1 MTVSVVPFDMAQ
13 AGFGPSFAGSKAPS
27 YPHVDDPSWLSRRV
41 AIDPGYQFDNIDVLR
56 LLLYSWGHEW
66 TRLEHH
72 PRKGVFISG
81 PTGSGKTTYIEQFFA
96 RLRVPLV
103 RFTWK
108 PRQEAAEVLFTQTLE
123 NGNVR
128 SVEQGIVLAAKNGW
142 PVLINEADLADPAEL
157 MALNDVIDKGL
168 ITLPDGTVIQA
179 ARGFMVFVTANTAGS
194 MDETGSY
201 AGTRPLNAAT
211 LRRFY
216 FIELG
221 YASEEKE
228 LEWLRNQFAGYIKV
242 EENVLK
248 AAVSVATKLRQAYDG
263 TLDGLRMQHPLSRP
277 ELFDWVE
284 MLARQGPALMAKGEP
299 AAFYTLRNAFANR
312 LCAADRITA
321 ETICNSV
328 FAGGSP

>member
-1 MTVSVVPFDMAQ
+1 MTVSVVPYDMAQ
-13 AGFGPSFAGSKAPS
+13 AGFGPSFAGSMAPS
-27 YPHVDDPSWLSRRV
+27 YPQVDDPAWLSRRV
-41 AIDPGYQFDNIDVLR
+41 TLDPGYQFDDIHVLR
-56 LLLYSWGHEW
+56 LLHHAWTREW
-66 TRLEHH
+66 TRLDHH
-72 PRKGVFISG
+72 TRKGVFISG

-108 PRQEAAEVLFTQTLE
+108 PRQEAQEVLFTQTLE
-123 NGNVR
+123 NGNVKNL
-128 SVEQGIVLAAKNGW
+128 EQGIVLAAKHGW

-211 LRRFY
+211 LRRFF

-242 EENVLK
+242 DDTILK
-248 AAVSVATKLRQAYDG
+248 PAVQVATKLRQAYEG
-263 TLDGLRMQHPLSRP
+263 TLDGLRMQHPMSRP

-284 MLARQGPALMAKGEP
+284 MLAKQGASLMAKGEP
-299 AAFYTLRNAFANR
+299 AAWYTLRNAFANR
-312 LCAADRITA
+312 LSAADRVTA
-321 ETICNSV
+321 ETVCNTV